1 MNHYEYSSIYNFVV
15 FFKRLTFGLKNF
27 LFLYVRYLGKKKG
40 ILGPVSSNLLTK
52 FKNLLIQATAALV
65 SKLEFCPN

>member
-1 MNHYEYSSIYNFVV
+1 MLDIWG
-15 FFKRLTFGLKNF
+15 K
-27 LFLYVRYLGKKKG
+27 KKKG